1 MGKLT
6 SWKTAIALL
15 LLCALSGYT
24 QIPAEY
30 SAAGVKVLV
39 PDAWIFNAGVD
50 NGKYWEPYTCLFG
63 DGTILVGANTYAE
76 GSTSDSMNMKVAFV
90 NPNTGEIKEYWGYYT
105 DAGVPYTGDFN
116 AVRKDGN
123 PARAAADR
131 RSAGVR
137 YVVAMESTPYNV
149 AEFNTDKRWD
159 KKFFYDDRV
168 LTTQIFEKTAN
179 GPKPI
184 SKAVDPV
191 YGGGDIA
198 GDQAGQQMR
207 VGEVTFLSNGNVLA
221 VCEDRC
227 KGIFPDGNAAIG
239 TIFNAETGAVIKKPW
254 NTAGDE
260 ATHSIWSNVVA
271 FKGGFAVRTEG
282 ITNVYDN
289 DGNLKY
295 YINHDDWTTISDK
308 GRGDGSRIGASIYSN
323 YVYFTGKNVDGN
335 IVLSRFD
342 AVGTTASGLADP
354 SVIKGLKEIV
364 VNEDTY
370 TPATM
375 DPAGTFDRADV
386 AVDEFDNVCV
396 SYEDE
401 FIAGQVNI
409 IARVFKS
416 DMTPATPSFYAF
428 KYHDTREGATLTGYS
443 TQESKVSM
451 NNQCIVVAANG
462 ITWDEKA
469 KAISPIEQTLFVV
482 FENPLKKATAIENWQ
497 LW

>member
-1 MGKLT
+1 MRLFKNGSLVV
-6 SWKTAIALL
+6 AVLV
-15 LLCALSGYT
+15 LSVMTGFA
-24 QIPAEY
+24 QVPAEY

-39 PDAWIFNAGVD
+39 ADTWLFNAGAD
-50 NGKYWEPYTCLFG
+50 NGTYWEPYISIFG
-63 DGTILVGANTYAE
+63 DGTILVGANTFAD
-76 GSTSDSMNMKVAFV
+76 GSTSDSMNMKVAYV
-90 NPNTGEIKEYWGYYT
+90 NPNTGEVKEYWAYYT
-105 DAGVPYTGDFN
+105 DAGTPYTGNFN
-116 AVRKDGN
+116 DVRKDGN
-123 PARAAADR
+123 PARAAADQR
-131 RSAGVR
+131 AGGVR
-137 YVVAMESTPYNV
+137 YVVAMESTPYNYS
-149 AEFNTDKRWD
+149 EFNTDKRWS
-159 KKFFYDDRV
+159 KQFNYDDRV

-184 SKAVDPV
+184 SKAIDPV

-221 VCEDRC
+221 VAEDRC

-239 TIFNAETGAVIKKPW
+239 TIFNGETGAIIKKPW

-295 YINHDDWTTISDK
+295 YINHDDWTTVSDK
-308 GRGDGSRIGASIYSN
+308 GRGDGSRIGASIYGN

-342 AVGTTASGLADP
+342 AVGTTVSGMADASA
-354 SVIKGLKEIV
+354 IKGLKEIV

-375 DPAGTFDRADV
+375 EPAGTFDRADL
-386 AVDEFDNVCV
+386 AVDELGNICV
-396 SYEDE
+396 TFEDDVN
-401 FIAGQVNI
+401 GQVNI
-409 IARVFKS
+409 MARVFKS

-428 KYHDTREGATLTGYS
+428 KYHDTREGTTPVGYK

-451 NNQCIVVAANG
+451 NNKYIAIAADG

-469 KAISPIEQTLFVV
+469 KSISPIEQTLFVV
-482 FENPLKKATAIENWQ
+482 LVNPLKETSKIEDWQ